1 MYTYTTGI
9 LQTIKHCHELLQCFI
24 GQLGLSLIGQHHNLI
39 HFIFP
44 GMDKAYRN
52 VIVHTP

>member
-24 GQLGLSLIGQHHNLI
+24 GQLGSSLIGQQDILI